1 MPSSSRG
8 RARRRGPEPALRL
21 EATVTG
27 RVQGVGFRWFARDRA
42 IALGVTGWVRNRA
55 DGSLEILA
63 EGPEEALAA
72 FEDALR
78 MGPPGALVRSVQ
90 AMRSAAPAVEAG
102 FVIRG
107 SEHRGD

>member
-1 MPSSSRG
+1 M
-8 RARRRGPEPALRL
+8 

-42 IALGVTGWVRNRA
+42 TALGLSGWVRNRA
-55 DGSLEILA
+55 DGSLEVLA
-63 EGPEEALAA
+63 EGPTEALEA
-72 FEDALR
+72 FEAALR
-78 MGPPGALVRSVQ
+78 LGPPRAVVGSVQ
-90 AMRSAAPAVEAG
+90 AMRSEGPAVEAG

>member
-1 MPSSSRG
+1 M
-8 RARRRGPEPALRL
+8 RL

-42 IALGVTGWVRNRA
+42 TALGLSGWVRNRA

-63 EGPEEALAA
+63 EGPAEALEA
-72 FEDALR
+72 FEAALR
-78 MGPPGALVRSVQ
+78 LGPPGAAVGSVQ
-90 AMRSAAPAVEAG
+90 AMRSDGPAVEAG

-107 SEHRGD
+107 LEHRGD

>member
-1 MPSSSRG
+1 MDTSG
-8 RARRRGPEPALRL
+8 GATRL

-27 RVQGVGFRWFARDRA
+27 RVQGVGFRWFARELA
-42 IALGVTGWVRNRA
+42 VTLGLSGWVRNRA
-55 DGSLEILA
+55 DGSLEIVA
-63 EGPEEALAA
+63 EGPAEALAA

-78 MGPPGALVRSVQ
+78 QGPPGAVVRSVQ
-90 AMRSAAPAVEAG
+90 AMRSAGPAVETG

>member
-1 MPSSSRG
+1 MRM
-8 RARRRGPEPALRL
+8 

-42 IALGVTGWVRNRA
+42 AALGLSGWVRNRA
-55 DGSLEILA
+55 DGSLEVLA
-63 EGPEEALAA
+63 EGPVEALDAFEEALR
-72 FEDALR
+72 L
-78 MGPPGALVRSVQ
+78 GPPGAAVGSVQ
-90 AMRSAAPAVEAG
+90 AMRSDGPTVEAG

>member
-1 MPSSSRG
+1 MT
-8 RARRRGPEPALRL
+8 ARL
-21 EATVTG
+21 EATVNG

-42 IALGVTGWVRNRA
+42 TVLGLNGWVRNRA
-55 DGSLEILA
+55 DGSLEVLA
-63 EGPEEALAA
+63 EGTPEALAA

-78 MGPPGALVRSVQ
+78 LGPPGAVVLSVQ
-90 AMRSAAPAVEAG
+90 AMRSDGPAVEAG